1 MLVKN
6 GRYGFHHI
14 PNWQWSVAV
23 GAHSGYTLWSVWSG
37 SGRLQIGSE
46 NYPLQA
52 GDVFLLDYQAPVFGT
67 ENHADI
73 LEIRFLD
80 FETDDPQ
87 WLSACPIHRRLDQLP
102 FVLELFKRIASAQEA
117 GDENTMTLWAEA
129 LLLEYRT
136 QPDRTARSCYSEKI
150 DAICHSFEQRP
161 EQHFDM
167 RELAQ
172 HLGLTPDHFI
182 RVFAREKSLTP
193 YAYLS
198 RIRLESA
205 KGLLQNSSLSIG
217 DIASATGFSD
227 LYAFSRF
234 FKAKTGMSPQMYRSS
249 SLQSKCK
256 SLSQRQ

>member
-6 GRYGFHHI
+6 ARYGFHHI
-14 PNWQWSVAV
+14 PNWQWSVAA
-23 GAHSGYTLWSVWSG
+23 GAHSGYTLWSVWGG

-46 NYPLQA
+46 DYSLQT
-52 GDVFLLDYQAPVFGT
+52 GDIFLLDYQAPVLGT
-67 ENHADI
+67 ENRTNI
-73 LEIRFLD
+73 LEVQFLD

-117 GDENTMTLWAEA
+117 GDKNAMTLWAEA
-129 LLLEYRT
+129 LLLEYRM
-136 QPDRTARSCYSEKI
+136 QPDRTLRSCYSEKI
-150 DAICHSFEQRP
+150 DSICHSFERHP

-167 RELAQ
+167 RELARS
-172 HLGLTPDHFI
+172 LGLTPDHFI
-182 RVFAREKSLTP
+182 RVFAHEKGSTP

-205 KGLLQNSSLSIG
+205 KGLLKNSSLSIS

-234 FKAKTGMSPQMYRSS
+234 FKTKTGMAPQIYRSS

-256 SLSQRQ
+256 NLPQRQ